1 MSSFTSLIQHS
12 TGILSTAIRQEE
24 IKGIQTE
31 KEKVKLSLFVDDIY
45 YIEKNPKDSPPKNP
59 TKNTKMIRTDEFSK
73 VVGYKINIQ
82 KMVVFYTPK
91 GKLRKQSHS

>member
-1 MSSFTSLIQHS
+1 MEVLATK
-12 TGILSTAIRQEE
+12 IRQEKK
-24 IKGIQTE
+24 IKVIQIE
-31 KEKVKLSLFVDDIY
+31 KEEVKLSLFVDDIY

-82 KMVVFYTPK
+82 KLVEFYTLIMNYQK
-91 GKLRKQSHS
+91 